1 MEKNLKI
8 YCVPNKIIP
17 YLEES
22 KLLLAGVGK
31 EKFNEKYISSSIK
44 QNIFYKEKHYSELTF
59 HYWYW
64 KNLLL
69 SEQNKWVGFCQ
80 KRRFWIKQDAQNIK
94 ININNLKEN
103 LLLYPENDWKN
114 YDAIICKP
122 ISVAGAKKI
131 KLIKK
136 GWKNL
141 IYKPSILFNKNNE
154 TIKLHFDMH
163 HGFGNLD
170 KAIDLLQ
177 EQDKDDF
184 KKYVNTFNYYNPHI
198 MFIARPEVI
207 DKWFS
212 NLFSWLEK
220 CENVFGFNKLE
231 GYETTR
237 IYAYLAE
244 RYLSYWFK
252 KYLRYK
258 EHPWVFVDI

>member
-1 MEKNLKI
+1 MFDKNK
-8 YCVPNKIIP
+8 
-17 YLEES
+17 
-22 KLLLAGVGK
+22 
-31 EKFNEKYISSSIK
+31 
-44 QNIFYKEKHYSELTF
+44 
-59 HYWYW
+59 
-64 KNLLL
+64 
-69 SEQNKWVGFCQ
+69 
-80 KRRFWIKQDAQNIK
+80 
-94 ININNLKEN
+94 
-103 LLLYPENDWKN
+103 
-114 YDAIICKP
+114 
-122 ISVAGAKKI
+122 
-131 KLIKK
+131 
-136 GWKNL
+136 
-141 IYKPSILFNKNNE
+141 E

-207 DKWFS
+207 DKWFI
-212 NLFSWLEK
+212 NLFQWLEK